1 MYRTSNNDLFMT
13 FQLGE
18 KVHNVSPPSYS
29 LQPHNTNKQ
38 WYFLAVFF
46 RVWAW
51 WPLNILRDCNY
62 FVWRPEIDGHTARF

>member
-38 WYFLAVFF
+38 
-46 RVWAW
+46 
-51 WPLNILRDCNY
+51 
-62 FVWRPEIDGHTARF
+62 